1 MESGGLMIDWDILD
15 TWSLPR
21 TIHRRSKSS
30 YVSIYISQILYG
42 QKEGELIIALIIH
55 PKNETGRG
63 DSVKWDE
70 EYTLIVSD
78 WYHRQHIDLL
88 EEFMSWKNP
97 TGAEPVPGT
106 SPSFSL
112 FITTTIERC
121 QVRR

>member
-1 MESGGLMIDWDILD
+1 MIDWDILD

-21 TIHRRSKSS
+21 TIHRWSKSS
-30 YVSIYISQILYG
+30 YVPLFCLPRG
-42 QKEGELIIALIIH
+42 ENEGWDQKLIIALIIH

-70 EYTLIVSD
+70 EYTLVVSD

-106 SPSFSL
+106 FSSL
-112 FITTTIERC
+112 FLLIER
-121 QVRR
+121 

>member
-1 MESGGLMIDWDILD
+1 MGQGGTLKEEELM
-15 TWSLPR
+15 
-21 TIHRRSKSS
+21 
-30 YVSIYISQILYG
+30 
-42 QKEGELIIALIIH
+42 IALIIH

-70 EYTLIVSD
+70 EYTLVVSD

-106 SPSFSL
+106 SPSLSFNAILSSAEEAIIGADNRFYCYLRTSQRRIPTFSSCYS
-112 FITTTIERC
+112 IMGGGK
-121 QVRR
+121 

>member
-1 MESGGLMIDWDILD
+1 MDANGRLVHTGYMVTTSDNPQTVSELVRHFYPSISPSTIMGQGGTLKEEELM
-15 TWSLPR
+15 
-21 TIHRRSKSS
+21 
-30 YVSIYISQILYG
+30 
-42 QKEGELIIALIIH
+42 IALIIH

-70 EYTLIVSD
+70 EYTLVVSD

-106 SPSFSL
+106 SPSL
-112 FITTTIERC
+112 
-121 QVRR
+121 

>member
-1 MESGGLMIDWDILD
+1 M
-15 TWSLPR
+15 
-21 TIHRRSKSS
+21 
-30 YVSIYISQILYG
+30 
-42 QKEGELIIALIIH
+42 IALIIH

-70 EYTLIVSD
+70 EYTLVVSD

-106 SPSFSL
+106 FPSL
-112 FITTTIERC
+112 FLPLEVVILDVTDNRLGGNLLTSQRRIPTFSSCYPVGRGGER
-121 QVRR
+121 